1 MSSHAWSKRI
11 YHTTKRFDKDTCV
24 CSTVNPREL
33 FMLRFFYCLLPLNSI
48 IDSASLSSSY
58 TLHFCQRSEAF
69 CHRFELRESLGC
81 SKTDDTDTLKFVILI
96 GMVKIRR
103 VCLFPV
109 SLFPKNELFISR
121 SRKESCV
128 CSKINP
134 REVFMLSFY
143 RFFLHLNSVIDSAP
157 FNSAYKLSYCQTP
170 QLESLGGMINNF
182 WTSRLSYRL
191 SFFLFFF

>member
-33 FMLRFFYCLLPLNSI
+33 FMLRFYLLSSTSELNYRLS
-48 IDSASLSSSY
+48 SLSSSY

-109 SLFPKNELFISR
+109 SLFPCFPRMSCLFR
-121 SRKESCV
+121 DPGK
-128 CSKINP
+128 KA
-134 REVFMLSFY
+134 VF
-143 RFFLHLNSVIDSAP
+143 VA
-157 FNSAYKLSYCQTP
+157 Q
-170 QLESLGGMINNF
+170 
-182 WTSRLSYRL
+182 
-191 SFFLFFF
+191 